1 MTDVAEGKNVQDEGI
16 EEENIQEDGHKKSAK
31 YAEGK
36 TLGQNLYLSLHL
48 LLYTGFFRLLPSRDF
63 PYELATGFALEFLFS
78 VVPMLFVQVVN
89 NGETEGVVTSL

>member
-1 MTDVAEGKNVQDEGI
+1 MTDVAEEKNADDEGV
-16 EEENIQEDGHKKSAK
+16 EEENIQEDGHKKSMK

-63 PYELATGFALEFLFS
+63 PYELGVGFTLELMLS
-78 VVPMLFVQVVN
+78 VIPMLFVQVMN